1 MIRTQT
7 TTSPDTSTF
16 RTKPVAEDPLLA
28 VNDLGVTFMVR
39 GAELRAVDGVSFVL
53 EKGRTL
59 GIVGESGSGKSV
71 TARAI
76 MGLLPPIKSRLS
88 GSVRL
93 EDKELVGLTEHQWRQ
108 YRGTAISLVFQ
119 DPMRSLNPTL
129 RIGLQITEALRSHR
143 GLGKAEAQ
151 EAAIDLLSKVRMP
164 APKQRFHEY
173 PHQLSGG
180 MRQRVMIAIAISC
193 HPQLLIAD
201 EPTTAL
207 DVTTQAQ
214 VMDLLMELQRE
225 FQMGLIFISHDIG
238 LAADYTDEIAVM
250 YAGKIVEQAPTRDLI
265 EHARMPYTRAL
276 LEAIPRLDAPSHLA
290 LPALSGRPPDPIALP
305 PGCAFNP
312 RCAYAQDRCKSEA
325 PVLVG
330 DARHRWACWFPVGEE
345 HRADGA
351 GSNGVAAEGAG
362 NVH

>member
-7 TTSPDTSTF
+7 TGLTNAPTNGTG
-16 RTKPVAEDPLLA
+16 VATGAELLT
-28 VNDLGVTFMVR
+28 VDDLHVTFQVR
-39 GAELRAVDGVSFVL
+39 GGELRAVDGVSFEL
-53 EKGRTL
+53 RKGRTL

-93 EDKELVGLTEHQWRQ
+93 GDNELVGLTEHQWRQ

-129 RIGLQITEALRSHR
+129 RIGLQITESLRSHR
-143 GLGKAEAQ
+143 GLGKKEARDV
-151 EAAIDLLSKVRMP
+151 AIDLLSKVRMP
-164 APKQRFHEY
+164 SPKQRFYEY

-180 MRQRVMIAIAISC
+180 MRQRVMIAIAIAC

-214 VMDLLMELQRE
+214 VMDLLMDLQSE

-250 YAGKIVEQAPTRDLI
+250 YAGRIVEQGSTRELLD
-265 EHARMPYTRAL
+265 HARMPYTQAL
-276 LEAIPRLDAPSHLA
+276 LEAIPRLDAPSHLP

-305 PGCAFNP
+305 AGCSFNP
-312 RCAYAQDRCKSEA
+312 RCIFVQDRCRSEA
-325 PVLVG
+325 PVLAG
-330 DARHRWACWFPVGEE
+330 DAQHRWSCWYPLGEE
-345 HRADGA
+345 PRREGA
-351 GSNGVAAEGAG
+351 GSVR
-362 NVH
+362 

>member
-1 MIRTQT
+1 MTQTQT
-7 TTSPDTSTF
+7 TAFTPAPMNGTGPA
-16 RTKPVAEDPLLA
+16 TKEPLLA
-28 VNDLGVTFMVR
+28 VSGLGVTFRVR
-39 GAELRAVDGVSFVL
+39 GGDLRAVDGVNFEVQR
-53 EKGRTL
+53 GRTL

-76 MGLLPPIKSRLS
+76 MGLLPLGKARLT

-93 EDKELVGLTEHQWRQ
+93 GNTELVGLSEHQWRQ
-108 YRGTAISLVFQ
+108 YRGTAVSLVFQ

-129 RIGLQITEALRSHR
+129 RIGLQITETLRSHR
-143 GLGKAEAQ
+143 GLSRQAARDT
-151 EAAIDLLSKVRMP
+151 AIDLLSKVRMP
-164 APKQRFHEY
+164 SPKQRFHEY

-180 MRQRVMIAIAISC
+180 MRQRVMIAIAIAC

-214 VMDLLMELQRE
+214 VMDLLMDLQRE

-250 YAGKIVEQAPTRDLI
+250 YAGKIVEQGSTRDLLD
-265 EHARMPYTRAL
+265 HSRMPYTQAL
-276 LEAIPRLDAPSHLA
+276 LEAIPRLDAPSHLPLLA
-290 LPALSGRPPDPIALP
+290 LAGRPPDPIALP
-305 PGCAFNP
+305 AGCAFNP
-312 RCAYAQDRCKSEA
+312 RCKYVQDRCLSEE

-330 DARHRWACWFPVGEE
+330 DVYHRSSCFFPIARDHG
-345 HRADGA
+345 H
-351 GSNGVAAEGAG
+351 EGAG
-362 NVH
+362 HVH

>member
-1 MIRTQT
+1 MLADRLEMTRTQIAAFADAPT
-7 TTSPDTSTF
+7 NGTGPGS
-16 RTKPVAEDPLLA
+16 EEPLLA
-28 VNDLGVTFMVR
+28 VSDLRVTFHVR
-39 GAELRAVDGVSFVL
+39 GRDLRAVDGVSFEL

-76 MGLLPPIKSRLS
+76 MGLLPPIKSRLT

-93 EDKELVGLTEHQWRQ
+93 GNHELVGLTEHQWRK
-108 YRGTAISLVFQ
+108 YRGTAIALVFQ
-119 DPMRSLNPTL
+119 DPMRSLNPVL
-129 RIGLQITEALRSHR
+129 RIGTQITEGLRSHE
-143 GLGKAEAQ
+143 GLGKKEARD
-151 EAAIDLLSKVRMP
+151 AAIDLLSKVRMP
-164 APKQRFHEY
+164 SPQQRFYEY

-214 VMDLLMELQRE
+214 VMDLLMDLQRE

-250 YAGKIVEQAPTRDLI
+250 YAGKIVEQGATRELLD
-265 EHARMPYTRAL
+265 HARMPYTQAL
-276 LEAIPRLDAPSHLA
+276 LEAIPRLDAPSHLP
-290 LPALSGRPPDPIALP
+290 LRALSGRPPDPIALP
-305 PGCAFNP
+305 SGCAFNP
-312 RCAYAQDRCKSEA
+312 RCVSSQDRCISES

-330 DARHRWACWFPVGEE
+330 DARHRWSCWFPLGAD
-345 HRADGA
+345 HRK
-351 GSNGVAAEGAG
+351 EGADD
-362 NVH
+362 VR

>member
-1 MIRTQT
+1 MIRMPT
-7 TTSPDTSTF
+7 TAFTDAPSDGTAP
-16 RTKPVAEDPLLA
+16 AIEEPLLA
-28 VNDLGVTFMVR
+28 VSDLGVTFRVR
-39 GAELRAVDGVSFVL
+39 GGAELRAVDGVSL
-53 EKGRTL
+53 ELHKGRTL

-76 MGLLPPIKSRLS
+76 MGLLPPIKSQLT

-93 EDKELVGLTEHQWRQ
+93 GDKELVGLTEHQWRQ

-129 RIGLQITEALRSHR
+129 RIGTQITEGLRSHHHI
-143 GLGKAEAQ
+143 GKKEARD
-151 EAAIDLLSKVRMP
+151 AAIDLLSKVRMP
-164 APKQRFHEY
+164 SPRQRFYEY

-193 HPQLLIAD
+193 HPKLLIAD

-214 VMDLLMELQRE
+214 VMDLLMDLQRE

-250 YAGKIVEQAPTRDLI
+250 YAGKIVEHASTSELLD
-265 EHARMPYTRAL
+265 HARMPYTQAL
-276 LEAIPRLDAPSHLA
+276 LDAIPRLDAPSHLP

-305 PGCAFNP
+305 SGCAFNP
-312 RCAYAQDRCKSEA
+312 RCVNSQGRCGSET

-330 DARHRWACWFPVGEE
+330 EARHRWSCWFPLEDK
-345 HRADGA
+345 RRQ
-351 GSNGVAAEGAG
+351 EGADD
-362 NVH
+362 VR

>member
-1 MIRTQT
+1 MLAKELEMTRTE
-7 TTSPDTSTF
+7 TSPVTDAPTDYTPSG
-16 RTKPVAEDPLLA
+16 RSEPLLS
-28 VNDLGVTFMVR
+28 VDDLRVTFQVR
-39 GAELRAVDGVSFVL
+39 GGELRAVDGVSFEL
-53 EKGRTL
+53 QKGRTL

-76 MGLLPPIKSRLS
+76 MGLLPPIKSRLD

-93 EDKELVGLTEHQWRQ
+93 GTKELVGLTEHQWRQ
-108 YRGTAISLVFQ
+108 YRGVAIALVFQ

-129 RIGLQITEALRSHR
+129 RIGTQITEGLRSHQ
-143 GLGKAEAQ
+143 GLGKKEAR
-151 EAAIDLLSKVRMP
+151 EVAIDLLSKVRMP
-164 APKQRFHEY
+164 SPQQRFYEY

-214 VMDLLMELQRE
+214 VMDLLMDLQRE

-250 YAGKIVEQAPTRDLI
+250 YAGKIVEQGATRELLD
-265 EHARMPYTRAL
+265 HARMPYTQAL
-276 LEAIPRLDAPSHLA
+276 LEAIPRLDAPSHLP
-290 LPALSGRPPDPIALP
+290 LRALSGRPPDPIALP
-305 PGCAFNP
+305 SGCAFNP
-312 RCAYAQDRCKSEA
+312 RCVGVQDRCIEES

-330 DARHRWACWFPVGEE
+330 DTRHRWSCWFPLGPE
-345 HRADGA
+345 RKT
-351 GSNGVAAEGAG
+351 EGAG
-362 NVH
+362 DVR